1 MNCRRILCLSNFCF
15 LPEGKIWFDWFCILR
30 VKRTYGTQF
39 ILGESAWGKTLISVS
54 DEKLPFCFNFF
65 LNMSY
70 MGIHRNYYQQP
81 IGIITSKWGIK
92 KYTGRWL
99 LFLLWNIL
107 GGANYK
113 RGPNY
118 TGYTVLHNHT
128 FPGKNCVPDAL
139 SEIVEK
145 IWEWSNKLLR
155 HSIALQTH
163 FVREKR
169 KSRGWWRI
177 ESWYCRPGYGYPVV
191 LS

>member
-1 MNCRRILCLSNFCF
+1 MNFRIILCQSNFCF

-99 LFLLWNIL
+99 LFLL
-107 GGANYK
+107 
-113 RGPNY
+113 NY
-118 TGYTVLHNHT
+118 TGYTVVCFNQNIS
-128 FPGKNCVPDAL
+128 F
-139 SEIVEK
+139 EIVPK
-145 IWEWSNKLLR
+145 YKLNRTASKFNL
-155 HSIALQTH
+155 SID
-163 FVREKR
+163 F
-169 KSRGWWRI
+169 
-177 ESWYCRPGYGYPVV
+177 VV
-191 LS
+191 LFI